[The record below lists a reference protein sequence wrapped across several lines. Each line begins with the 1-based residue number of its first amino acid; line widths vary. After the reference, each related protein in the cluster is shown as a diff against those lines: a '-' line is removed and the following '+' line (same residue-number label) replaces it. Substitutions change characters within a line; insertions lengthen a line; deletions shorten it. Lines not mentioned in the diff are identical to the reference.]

1 MRSTN
6 RQPQQKNKFYFLN
19 FRIQEPTLRV
29 IDNEGKQIGILSKD
43 EALKKAQEIELD
55 LVLISQ
61 TAKPPVAKITD
72 FKKFLYQEKKK
83 QQEAKKGIKKSV
95 VKVIKLSLFIAEAD
109 VERLVNKGKEFL
121 DAGSQISLNLGLRG
135 REITKR
141 QMAFDLMN
149 KFIADLG
156 DVNISKEP
164 KMEGRVI
171 RAVVARK
178 K

>member
-6 RQPQQKNKFYFLN
+6 NRHQQRNKFYYLN

-29 IDNEGKQIGILSKD
+29 IDSEGKQIGILSKD
-43 EALKKAQEIELD
+43 EALKKAQEMEMD

-61 TAKPPVAKITD
+61 NAKPPVAKITD

-83 QQEAKKGIKKSV
+83 AQEAKKGIKKSTTKDV
-95 VKVIKLSLFIAEAD
+95 KLSLFIAEAD
-109 VERLVNKGKEFL
+109 FERLVTKGREFL
-121 DAGSQISLNLGLRG
+121 DEGNQVSLNLGLRG
-135 REITKR
+135 REVTKR
-141 QMAFDLMN
+141 DMAFELIRRYL
-149 KFIADLG
+149 KELG
-156 DVNISKEP
+156 EINISKEP
-164 KMEGRVI
+164 KMEGRVL